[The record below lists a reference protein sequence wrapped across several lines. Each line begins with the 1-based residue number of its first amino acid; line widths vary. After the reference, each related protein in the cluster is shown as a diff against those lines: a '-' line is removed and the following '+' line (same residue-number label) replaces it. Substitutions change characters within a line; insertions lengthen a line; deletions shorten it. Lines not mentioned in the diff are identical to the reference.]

1 MVVFC
6 EGTPDIT
13 WHGYID
19 VSFFIIP
26 GEVHAT
32 VEFTFPIDCDF
43 VIGAEGGEQV
53 VSVGLGEVLDSE
65 VVNAECGSHAATV
78 LECVSWDGIRMVL
91 AFLQVG

>member
-1 MVVFC
+1 MVVFG

-13 WHGYID
+13 WHGDID

-53 VSVGLGEVLDSE
+53 VSVGLGEVLDSK
-65 VVNAECGSHAATV
+65 VVNAECKSGFAGLMPPQS
-78 LECVSWDGIRMVL
+78 
-91 AFLQVG
+91 